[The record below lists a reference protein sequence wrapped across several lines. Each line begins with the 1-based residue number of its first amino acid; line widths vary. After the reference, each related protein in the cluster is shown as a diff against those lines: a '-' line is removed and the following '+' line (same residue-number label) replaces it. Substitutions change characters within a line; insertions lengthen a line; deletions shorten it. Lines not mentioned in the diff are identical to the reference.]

1 MKSILNIIREEFEL
15 NKNDLVKTEIED
27 FVFSLETE
35 LPEMENISTDILD
48 QLVKQFQSEL

>member
-48 QLVKQFQSEL
+48 QLVNQFQSEL